1 MQEQLVAGGGEEAK
15 AAAHLQAVLNV
26 NLRLRERVKAAAAV
40 QLSAGLA
47 SMQVA
52 IATRVAA
59 AVQAFVPSDAL
70 SNDARSMRCLVALH
84 SIVHKEQL
92 LREHLAGRAAVV
104 AAAVTGEGD
113 DGLDSPASGV
123 DQTHDASVAELRMAL
138 LLLHQGAL
146 ARALMRL
153 LCASQL
159 PQDAF
164 AQFGASALPSLRD
177 VETAIDAVLGMVR
190 DKGQLPAAMLD
201 QLSALQPATTA
212 VSGGDVD
219 SDAGA
224 GATGAGLALALCV
237 PEPQATSAAS
247 TATYSLLQPLSTAQQ
262 HLKRLVGQV
271 SAKLGSDE
279 ALRDSNELHAGV
291 HALWL
296 HMREMGA
303 HLASQWQA
311 LVQAGAVNDDTL
323 DAAAATA
330 GEAAAAAAPTVESLT
345 TSLRA
350 LQREQVNLCSAM
362 TCVRA
367 LSLTA
372 CAFTITTGTSA
383 SSLRVPVWQRRRVC
397 GCMQCIGGRH
407 GRYEPRCHAGTTA
420 V

>member
-92 LREHLAGRAAVV
+92 LREHLAGRAAVA

-113 DGLDSPASGV
+113 DGMDSPASGV

-212 VSGGDVD
+212 VSGGDAG
-219 SDAGA
+219 SDATAG

-237 PEPQATSAAS
+237 PEPQPTSAAS
-247 TATYSLLQPLSTAQQ
+247 TATYSLLQPLSTARQ

-279 ALRDSNELHAGV
+279 ALGDANELHAGV

-330 GEAAAAAAPTVESLT
+330 TAGEAAAAAAPIVESLT

-362 TCVRA
+362 TCVCA

-383 SSLRVPVWQRRRVC
+383 SNLRLPVWQRRRVC
-397 GCMQCIGGRH
+397 RCMQCIGGRH
-407 GRYEPRCHAGTTA
+407 G
-420 V
+420 